1 MELLQ
6 WKIIQVIRETD
17 DAATYLLQET
27 GGKEV
32 TYKAGQFLTFIFYH
46 HEHEIRRSYS
56 IASAPGVD
64 PYIAITV
71 KKKEN
76 GLISRYILMNWH
88 EGTPVSSLPPAG
100 RFTIDANPQFIQ
112 PVVFIA
118 AGSGIVPVY
127 ALIKSI
133 LREAPRCHITLIYQN
148 YNEYRIIY
156 HEALQ
161 ALQQQ
166 YAGRFQRIDLLSNPI
181 SHGIQPQRLN
191 NALLEKLVDQL
202 VVGGDRLSTDS
213 RLQTT
218 DSRLLFYTCGPA
230 AFMRMVQFTLRVM
243 GYEESQLRKEN
254 FTIDHIPVPIFTMST
269 EPRQVTLH
277 EGNRTHQ
284 FTVAYPV
291 TILQAALDKHINLS
305 YSCRAGKC
313 SACAATCLQGKIKM
327 SYNEV
332 LTEQDLAQGLV
343 LTCVG
348 YAETDVELRV

>member
-1 MELLQ
+1 MELLE

-17 DAATYLLQET
+17 EAATYLLQET
-27 GGKEV
+27 GGKKV

-76 GLISRYILMNWH
+76 GLISRYILINWH
-88 EGTPVSSLPPAG
+88 ESALVSSLPPAG
-100 RFTIDANPQFIQ
+100 RFTIDVNPEFIQ

-133 LREAPRCHITLIYQN
+133 LHEAPQSRITLIYQN
-148 YNEYRIIY
+148 YNERRIIY
-156 HEALQ
+156 HDALQ

-166 YAGRFQRIDLLSNPI
+166 YAGRFHRIDLLSNPI
-181 SHGIQPQRLN
+181 DHTVHPQRLN
-191 NALLEKLVDQL
+191 NALLEKLVTSIQQP
-202 VVGGDRLSTDS
+202 VSSSEQPAPSNQYPAT
-213 RLQTT
+213 
-218 DSRLLFYTCGPA
+218 LFYTCGPA

-291 TILQAALDKHINLS
+291 TILQAALDNHINLS

-313 SACAATCLQGKIKM
+313 SACATQCLQGKVKM